1 MTGVVP
7 PVLVM
12 RPAVPLTEV
21 TVPLPLLLKVV
32 QSVLVKYPLT
42 DVVAAGIEIAGV
54 APPDDTTGAVPVTPV
69 TVPEPLLLKVVQSAA
84 LNAPRLAADAVG
96 TFSVIT
102 GVVVEF
108 ATVEL
113 RSVPEVPKVS
123 AATEVTV
130 PPATAEATV
139 AVVIRPCASIVTTGI
154 CVDDPYVPAL
164 TAVFAIEMVGDA
176 PTPVPFATNICPEV
190 PNICVNETL
199 PALDSVR
206 MPFPDA
212 FARFNTCPV
221 RLIVGFAAC
230 PLPSAMA
237 IPEPLTA
244 MFLGVTVLE
253 PVFTAKPV
261 PAVFKEAVAPCK
273 DSFKVDCAPPS
284 VIPMP
289 KLLEIALLLGRVVS

>member
-1 MTGVVP
+1 
-7 PVLVM
+7 
-12 RPAVPLTEV
+12 
-21 TVPLPLLLKVV
+21 LLLK
-32 QSVLVKYPLT
+32 
-42 DVVAAGIEIAGV
+42 I
-54 APPDDTTGAVPVTPV
+54 
-69 TVPEPLLLKVVQSAA
+69 VQSAA

-102 GVVVEF
+102 GVVVGF

-113 RSVPEVPKVS
+113 KSVPEVPKVN

-164 TAVFAIEMVGDA
+164 TAVFSIEMVGYA
-176 PTPVPFATNICPEV
+176 PTPVPFATDICPEV
-190 PNICVNETL
+190 PSICVNETL
-199 PALDSVR
+199 PALDNVR

-212 FARFNTCPV
+212 FARFKTWPV

-230 PLPSAMA
+230 PSPSAMA

-253 PVFTAKPV
+253 PVLTAKPV
-261 PAVFKEAVAPCK
+261 PAVFKEAAAPCREILM
-273 DSFKVDCAPPS
+273 VDCAPLS
-284 VIPMP
+284 VIPIP
-289 KLLEIALLLGRVVS
+289 LTEVIALLLGRVVS